1 MVAATPP
8 QGLARLRDLARD
20 PRAVITAGALA
31 VIVVG
36 IALRLLSPEWS
47 DWVLLGGLI
56 VTGAPIVWKTIVDA
70 RHGHWATDVV
80 AVLAI
85 ITAVVLREPFA
96 GLVIVVMRSGGEAL
110 EEYAAGRASSAL
122 RELEDAAPRI
132 AHRLSASDATSV
144 TDIPVIDIAI
154 GDLLLVRP
162 GDVIPC
168 NATVRDGHSLVDVS
182 RLTGEPVPLSAAPG
196 TTLLSGSVNGDGV
209 LTIVATAR
217 AAESEYAKIVALVR
231 SAQAT
236 KAPLARLADRY
247 AVWFTPL
254 TLLVCAATYLATR
267 DATRVLAV
275 LVVAT
280 PCPLI
285 LATPIAIVGGIS
297 RAARR
302 RIIVRHGGALEA
314 LSRVDTAVFDKT
326 GTLTIGKPAV
336 SRVLTVPGMTE
347 HELLRLAGA
356 VELGSSHLL
365 ARTLV
370 DAARAA
376 GVILPPAHHHLE
388 SPGRGVAA
396 DVEAHEV
403 AVGAR
408 AYVLERATFTP
419 EQLAALERDD
429 VGLRAYVAVDRQ
441 LAGVV
446 EYEDRVRP
454 GVRPLLA
461 RLRTLGVAR
470 TLLLSGDHAP
480 NVKAVAAEAGIADAR
495 GDLLPDGKVSVIY
508 QLGREGARVM
518 MVGDGTNDA
527 PALSAAHVGV
537 ALASHGGGISAEAA
551 DVVVLADDLTRVA
564 DSIVIG
570 QETLAVARQSIW
582 LGLGLSAAAMVV
594 ASLGLLAPAA
604 GALLQE
610 GIDIASIVN
619 ALRASRSREAA
630 TSDASGLGIAPGRDE
645 RSDGGHAHEEPSD
658 RERSPHDHRIS
669 GDTRPTTRV
678 ASRWRTRL

>member
-1 MVAATPP
+1 MAIGTSPV
-8 QGLARLRDLARD
+8 GLVRLRDLARD
-20 PRAVITAGALA
+20 PRAAIAAGSLVVILLGLP
-31 VIVVG
+31 
-36 IALRLLSPEWS
+36 LRLVSPVWS
-47 DWVLLGGLI
+47 AWLLLGGLV
-56 VTGAPIVWKTIVDA
+56 VTGAPIVWKTVIEA
-70 RHGHWATDVV
+70 RRGHWATDVV

-85 ITAVVLREPFA
+85 VTAVVLREPFA
-96 GLVIVVMRSGGEAL
+96 GLVIVLMRSGGEAL

-132 AHRLSASDATSV
+132 AHRLAGPTSV
-144 TDIPVIDIAI
+144 VDVPVTDIAI

-162 GDVIPC
+162 GDVVPC
-168 NATVRDGHSLVDVS
+168 DATVRDGHSLVDVS
-182 RLTGEPVPLSAAPG
+182 RLTGEPVPMSAAPG
-196 TTLLSGSVNGDGV
+196 AKLLSGSVNSDGV

-314 LSRVDTAVFDKT
+314 LSRVDAAVFDKT

-336 SRVLTVPGMTE
+336 SRVVTSPGMTE
-347 HELLRLAGA
+347 GELLRLAGA
-356 VELGSSHLL
+356 VEQGSSHLL

-370 DAARAA
+370 EAAIASGATLPAAR
-376 GVILPPAHHHLE
+376 HHLE
-388 SPGRGVAA
+388 SAGRGVAA
-396 DVEAHEV
+396 EVDGRDV

-408 AYVLERATFTP
+408 AYVLERATCTA
-419 EQLAALERDD
+419 EDLAALERDD
-429 VGLRAYVAVDRQ
+429 TGLRAYVAVDGR

-446 EYEDRVRP
+446 EYEDRVRS

-461 RLRTLGVAR
+461 RLATLGVRRA
-470 TLLLSGDHAP
+470 LLLSGDHTP
-480 NVKAVAAEAGIADAR
+480 NVKAIAAEAGIIDAR
-495 GDLLPDGKVSVIY
+495 GDLLPDGKVSVIH
-508 QLGREGARVM
+508 QLAREGARVM

-527 PALSAAHVGV
+527 PALSAAHVGI

-551 DVVVLADDLTRVA
+551 DVVVLADDLSRVA
-564 DSIVIG
+564 DAIVIG
-570 QETLAVARQSIW
+570 QETLAIARQSIW
-582 LGLGLSAAAMVV
+582 LGLGLSAVAMGV

-604 GALLQE
+604 GALIQE
-610 GIDIASIVN
+610 AIDIASIVN
-619 ALRASRSREAA
+619 ALRASRALPGA
-630 TSDASGLGIAPGRDE
+630 DVAGGAPVL
-645 RSDGGHAHEEPSD
+645 A
-658 RERSPHDHRIS
+658 
-669 GDTRPTTRV
+669 V
-678 ASRWRTRL
+678 AEN

>member
-1 MVAATPP
+1 MVGATSPS
-8 QGLARLRDLARD
+8 GLVRFRDLARD
-20 PRAVITAGALA
+20 PRAVIAAGSLA

-36 IALRLLSPEWS
+36 LPLRLLSPEWS
-47 DWVLLGGLI
+47 AWLLLGGLV
-56 VTGAPIVWKTIVDA
+56 VTGAPIVWKTVIEA

-85 ITAVVLREPFA
+85 VTAVVLRQPFA

-132 AHRLSASDATSV
+132 AHRLTGPDATSV
-144 TDIPVIDIAI
+144 VDVPVTNVAV

-162 GDVIPC
+162 GDVVPC
-168 NATVRDGHSLVDVS
+168 DATVRDGHSHVDVS
-182 RLTGEPVPLSAAPG
+182 RLTGEPVPVSAAPG
-196 TTLLSGSVNGDGV
+196 TNLLSGSVNGDGV

-254 TLLVCAATYLATR
+254 TLVVCAGTYLATH

-302 RIIVRHGGALEA
+302 RIIVRHGGALES
-314 LSRVDTAVFDKT
+314 LSRVDAVVFDKT

-336 SRVLTVPGMTE
+336 SRVLTLPGLTE
-347 HELLRLAGA
+347 GSLLRLAGA
-356 VELGSSHLL
+356 VEQGSSHLL

-370 DAARAA
+370 DAALA
-376 GVILPPAHHHLE
+376 GGTALPVARHHLE
-388 SPGRGVAA
+388 SPGRGVTA
-396 DVEAHEV
+396 DVEGHEV

-408 AYVLERATFTP
+408 AYVLERAMCTP
-419 EQLAALERDD
+419 EELAALERAD
-429 VGLRAYVAVDRQ
+429 VGLRAYVAVDRR

-454 GVRPLLA
+454 GVPSLLV
-461 RLRTLGVAR
+461 RLTTLGVAR
-470 TLLLSGDHAP
+470 ILLLSGDHAP
-480 NVKAVAAEAGIADAR
+480 NVSAVAAEAGIVDAR
-495 GDLLPDGKVSVIY
+495 GDLLPEGKVSVIH
-508 QLGREGARVM
+508 QLAREGARVM

-527 PALSAAHVGV
+527 PALSAAAVGV

-551 DVVVLADDLTRVA
+551 DVVVLADDLSRVA
-564 DSIVIG
+564 DAIVIG
-570 QETLAVARQSIW
+570 QETLAIARQSIW
-582 LGLGLSAAAMVV
+582 LGLGLSAAAMGV

-619 ALRASRSREAA
+619 ALRASRSLPNTAA
-630 TSDASGLGIAPGRDE
+630 ELA
-645 RSDGGHAHEEPSD
+645 
-658 RERSPHDHRIS
+658 
-669 GDTRPTTRV
+669 
-678 ASRWRTRL
+678 

>member
-1 MVAATPP
+1 MHFSSEALEEIREGSMVVAAPP
-8 QGLARLRDLARD
+8 SGLVRFRDLARD
-20 PRAVITAGALA
+20 PRAVIAAGSLA

-36 IALRLLSPEWS
+36 LPLRLVSPEWS
-47 DWVLLGGLI
+47 AWLLLGGLV
-56 VTGAPIVWKTIVDA
+56 VTGAPIVWKTVIEA
-70 RHGHWATDVV
+70 RRGHWATDVV

-85 ITAVVLREPFA
+85 VTAVVLRQPFA
-96 GLVIVVMRSGGEAL
+96 GLVIVLMRSGGEAL

-132 AHRLSASDATSV
+132 AHRLADADATSV
-144 TDIPVIDIAI
+144 ADIPVTDIAI

-162 GDVIPC
+162 GDVVPC
-168 NATVRDGHSLVDVS
+168 DATVHDGHSLVDVS
-182 RLTGEPVPLSAAPG
+182 RLTGEPVPVSAAPG
-196 TTLLSGSVNGDGV
+196 TNLLSGSVNGDGV
-209 LTIVATAR
+209 LTIAATAR
-217 AAESEYAKIVALVR
+217 AADSEYAKIVALVR

-254 TLLVCAATYLATR
+254 TLLVCAGTYLATH

-314 LSRVDTAVFDKT
+314 LSRVDTVVFDKT

-336 SRVLTVPGMTE
+336 SRVLTVPSITPR
-347 HELLRLAGA
+347 ELLRLAGA
-356 VELGSSHLL
+356 VEQGSSHLL

-370 DAARAA
+370 DAAVAGGASLPAA
-376 GVILPPAHHHLE
+376 RHHLE

-396 DVEAHEV
+396 DVDGHEV

-408 AYVLERATFTP
+408 AYILERATFTP
-419 EQLAALERDD
+419 EALAALERDD
-429 VGLRAYVAVDRQ
+429 VGLRAYVAVDRR

-454 GVRPLLA
+454 GLRSLLA
-461 RLRTLGVAR
+461 RLTTLGVAR
-470 TLLLSGDHAP
+470 TALLSGDHAP
-480 NVKAVAAEAGIADAR
+480 NVKAVAAEAGIVDAR
-495 GDLLPDGKVSVIY
+495 GDLLPDGKVSVIH
-508 QLGREGARVM
+508 QLAREGARVM

-527 PALSAAHVGV
+527 PALSAADVGV

-551 DVVVLADDLTRVA
+551 DVVVLADDLARVA
-564 DSIVIG
+564 DAIVIG
-570 QETLAVARQSIW
+570 QKTLAIARQSIW
-582 LGLGLSAAAMVV
+582 LGLGLSAAAMGA

-619 ALRASRSREAA
+619 ALRASR
-630 TSDASGLGIAPGRDE
+630 
-645 RSDGGHAHEEPSD
+645 
-658 RERSPHDHRIS
+658 
-669 GDTRPTTRV
+669 
-678 ASRWRTRL
+678 